1 MQMIDIE
8 SSMLSAVGYD
18 PATQTLR
25 ALFNRGKTYDYF
37 EVPQQV
43 YDQLIESDSKRHY
56 MRDEII
62 DAYPYHQIR
71 KKRR

>member
-1 MQMIDIE
+1 MQMIDVE

-25 ALFNRGKTYDYF
+25 ALFNSGKTYDYF
-37 EVPQQV
+37 EVPQEV
-43 YDQLIESDSKRHY
+43 YDQLIESDSKGHY
-56 MRDEII
+56 MSDAII
-62 DAYPYHQIR
+62 DLYPYHQVK

>member
-1 MQMIDIE
+1 MQMIDVE

-25 ALFNRGKTYDYF
+25 ALFNSGKTYDYF
-37 EVPQQV
+37 EVPQEV
-43 YDQLIESDSKRHY
+43 YDQLIESDSKGHY
-56 MRDEII
+56 MNDAII
-62 DAYPYHQIR
+62 DLYPYRQVK